1 MKHNFLLS
9 VIVPV
14 FNEEES
20 VLPFL
25 KEILPILKQYN
36 HEILFVDDGSKDKTV
51 AILKE
56 QAVIYPSIKI
66 LSFVRNFGHQVA
78 LTAGYQHVSG
88 DCVITMDVDLQDPPH
103 LIPELVQEWKKGNK
117 IVYAKRQTRN
127 ESFFKIATARFFY
140 WLINFLSE
148 SPVPNDV
155 GDYRLLD
162 KDVVQTLNQFPER
175 SRFLRGLVAWGGY
188 PSTSVL
194 FTRNE
199 RKFGTTHYPF
209 LKMFNFALDGI
220 TSFSTKP
227 LKIATFLGFIL
238 CIFAVISGF
247 YALYVRF
254 FLPHEYWVT
263 GWTALF
269 SAIVFFG
276 GMQLLTI
283 GIIGEYIGK
292 IYKQVQ
298 NRPLFIIKEKIHT

>member
-1 MKHNFLLS
+1 M
-9 VIVPV
+9 

-20 VLPFL
+20 ILPFL
-25 KEILPILKQYN
+25 TKILPILKPFN
-36 HEILFVDDGSKDKTV
+36 HEILFVDDGSKDKTIT
-51 AILKE
+51 ILKE
-56 QAVIYPSIKI
+56 QAALHQSIKI

-78 LTAGYQHVSG
+78 LTAGYQHVKG
-88 DCVITMDVDLQDPPH
+88 DCVITMDVDLQDPPE
-103 LIPELVQEWKKGNK
+103 LIPTMIDEWKKGNK

-127 ESFFKIATARFFY
+127 ESFFKIITAHLFY

-148 SPVPNDV
+148 SPIPNDV

-188 PSTSVL
+188 QSTSVL

-199 RKFGTTHYPF
+199 RKFGKTHYPF
-209 LKMFNFALDGI
+209 LKMLNFALDGI

-227 LKIATFLGFIL
+227 LKIATFLGFTL
-238 CIFAVISGF
+238 CLIAVISGC
-247 YALYVRF
+247 YALYVRL
-254 FLPHEYWVT
+254 FLPHNYWVT

-269 SAIVFFG
+269 TAIVFFG

-298 NRPLFIIKEKIHT
+298 NRPLYIIKDKINI

>member
-1 MKHNFLLS
+1 MKQNFLLS

-20 VLPFL
+20 IIPFL
-25 KEILPILKQYN
+25 KEILPILTPFNY
-36 HEILFVDDGSKDKTV
+36 ELIFIDDGSKDKTL
-51 AILKE
+51 AILKDH
-56 QAVIYPSIKI
+56 ASKNSSIKVI
-66 LSFVRNFGHQVA
+66 SFIRNFGHQIA
-78 LTAGYQHVSG
+78 LTAGYLNTTG
-88 DCVITMDVDLQDPPH
+88 NCVITMDVDLQDPPD
-103 LIPELVQEWKKGNK
+103 LIPEMITQWEHGNK
-117 IVYAKRQTRN
+117 IVYAKRHARN
-127 ESFFKIATARFFY
+127 ESFFKILTARFFY
-140 WLINFLSE
+140 FLINFLSE
-148 SPVPNDV
+148 SPVPIDV

-162 KDVVQTLNQFPER
+162 QDVVRTLNQFPER
-175 SRFLRGLVAWGGY
+175 AKFLRGLVAWGGY

-194 FTRNE
+194 FTRNK
-199 RKFGTTHYPF
+199 RKFGTTHYPL

-227 LKIATFLGFIL
+227 LKIASFLGFTL
-238 CIFAVISGF
+238 CIFAIISGCYF
-247 YALYVRF
+247 LYIRF

-269 SAIVFFG
+269 SAVVFFG

-298 NRPLFIIKEKIHT
+298 NRPLFIIKEKINT